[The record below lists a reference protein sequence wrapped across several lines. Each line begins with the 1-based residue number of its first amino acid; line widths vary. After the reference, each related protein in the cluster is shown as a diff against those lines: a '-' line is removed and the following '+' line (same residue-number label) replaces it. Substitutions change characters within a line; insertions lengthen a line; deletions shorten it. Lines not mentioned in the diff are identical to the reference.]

1 MGLYDNGF
9 IIQKYVEKPNY
20 CGVDGENW
28 WFCND
33 NPKLAEY
40 FNQKIDLSWKDEL
53 RVDCCND
60 INFLT
65 ECIDFCNIN
74 KMRYRILFC
83 KTELCNPLVETQINY
98 FLKFIGYDYAYAG
111 GSYYSCVKNDL
122 VFRKFTELSKIVLNS
137 NGLINDKKQMDLF
150 IKLRTD
156 LISKYNNL
164 LEVGDFI
171 VYKLYEVSI

>member
-1 MGLYDNGF
+1 LCLYDNGF
-9 IIQKYVEKPNY
+9 IIQKYVEKPSY

-33 NPKLAEY
+33 DPKLAEY
-40 FNQKIDLSWKDEL
+40 FNQKIDLSWKDES

-60 INFLT
+60 INFLK
-65 ECIDFCNIN
+65 ECIGFCNIN

-83 KTELCNPLVETQINY
+83 KTELCDPLVETQINY

-164 LEVGDFI
+164 FEVGDFI